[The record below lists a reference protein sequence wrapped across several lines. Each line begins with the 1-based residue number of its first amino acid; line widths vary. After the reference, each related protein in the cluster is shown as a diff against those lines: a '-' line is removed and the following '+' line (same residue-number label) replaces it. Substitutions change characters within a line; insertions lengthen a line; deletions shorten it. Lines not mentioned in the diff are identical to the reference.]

1 MEGTRVITI
10 VVELDSRR
18 LGGSMMLLPFG
29 IAGLSSN
36 TCREMLKLVL
46 IEHLDRPT
54 ALAIAEVI
62 KMFCTKQ
69 EVMTESGIDARIER
83 EIANA
88 ITCIE
93 MYVMTVTTSFSTFSF
108 TFKITSRPT
117 ATPSR
122 EIINPFIVMRQS
134 QIGYVALLPRLNHVR
149 MYASHVGYDMLI
161 DFPEDNK
168 LAWTTSSALTAGKC
182 FVEGMSRAFIEC
194 NPSIWKALNGRHNT
208 GA

>member
-1 MEGTRVITI
+1 MPNHTLSCSGLSPLLDCPFVIIYSLDNMEGTRVITI

-93 MYVMTVTTSFSTFSF
+93 MSFLTVITSF
-108 TFKITSRPT
+108 
-117 ATPSR
+117 
-122 EIINPFIVMRQS
+122 
-134 QIGYVALLPRLNHVR
+134 
-149 MYASHVGYDMLI
+149 
-161 DFPEDNK
+161 
-168 LAWTTSSALTAGKC
+168 
-182 FVEGMSRAFIEC
+182 
-194 NPSIWKALNGRHNT
+194 
-208 GA
+208 